1 MLRLKK
7 NKVMA
12 LMYSHGIPTRRELA
26 RRVGLSDNGLYDLL
40 RGKYGLNAD
49 TLFAIARVLDCPV
62 EELVEEV
69 EPA

>member
-1 MLRLKK
+1 M
-7 NKVMA
+7 
-12 LMYSHGIPTRRELA
+12 
-26 RRVGLSDNGLYDLL
+26 YDLL